1 MIPLN
6 EVYFGKTNEVLCIED
21 LLMKLKKKYAKDQPL
36 KDYKTFKTMVKDPI
50 LKNKLVKHLVSMV

>member
-36 KDYKTFKTMVKDPI
+36 KDYR
-50 LKNKLVKHLVSMV
+50 LSKLW